1 MDIRE
6 VLMTAGRCAVCD
18 FIGELPVS
26 QEIRNLTANIIDEK
40 VERVI
45 IYNTR
50 SDDYERFGKEYSDF
64 LKRLQLS
71 NKKELKPLYTLI

>member
-1 MDIRE
+1 MNIRE
-6 VLMTAGRCAVCD
+6 ILMTAGRCAICD
-18 FIGELPVS
+18 FIEELPVS
-26 QEIRNLTANIIDEK
+26 QEVRNLTANIVDEK
-40 VERVI
+40 VEKVI

-50 SDDYERFGKEYSDF
+50 SDEYERFGKEYSEF